1 MLLINLPFKTKPM
14 KKYISLI
21 ALLLSVAFVSA
32 QPLLKQK
39 KEQIKALKV
48 AFITEEL
55 QLTPDE
61 ASKFWPLYN
70 AFEDK
75 QKDYKKEKV
84 KGYLNRMD
92 ETSIN
97 NLSEKEASIM
107 LAQMEASEE
116 EAFQVRKKFIA
127 SLKGVI
133 PAVKIIKLKQAEEGF
148 NRKLLKQYKEKMRN

>member
-1 MLLINLPFKTKPM
+1 M
-14 KKYISLI
+14 KNYISVITLFLSI
-21 ALLLSVAFVSA
+21 AFAGA

-70 AFEDK
+70 AYEDR
-75 QKDYKKEKV
+75 QKDYKKERI

-92 ETSIN
+92 ESSIS
-97 NLSEKEASIM
+97 NLSEKEATNM
-107 LAQMEASEE
+107 LTQMEAAEE
-116 EAFQVRKKFIA
+116 EAFQARKKFTA

>member
-1 MLLINLPFKTKPM
+1 M
-14 KKYISLI
+14 KKFIAIFTLI
-21 ALLLSVAFVSA
+21 FGSFWVNA

-55 QLTPDE
+55 KLTPEE
-61 ASKFWPLYN
+61 AAKFWPLYN
-70 AFEDK
+70 AYEDK
-75 QKDYKKEKV
+75 QKDYKKEKI

-92 ETSIN
+92 ESRVE
-97 NLSEKEASIM
+97 NLTEKEATAM
-107 LAQMEASEE
+107 LLQMEAAEE
-116 EAFQVRKKFIA
+116 EAFQARKKFTA

-133 PAVKIIKLKQAEEGF
+133 PAVKIIKLKQAEESF

>member
-1 MLLINLPFKTKPM
+1 MKKIILLITLFFCVT
-14 KKYISLI
+14 I
-21 ALLLSVAFVSA
+21 VGA

-70 AFEDK
+70 AYEEK
-75 QKDYKKEKV
+75 QKDYKKDKI

-92 ETSIN
+92 ESSIS
-97 NLSEKEASIM
+97 NLSEKEATAM
-107 LAQMEASEE
+107 LTQMEVAEE
-116 EAFQVRKKFIA
+116 EAFQARKKFIA

>member
-1 MLLINLPFKTKPM
+1 M
-14 KKYISLI
+14 KNYISVLT
-21 ALLLSVAFVSA
+21 LFLSITFAGA

-70 AFEDK
+70 VYEDR
-75 QKDYKKEKV
+75 QKDYKKERI

-92 ETSIN
+92 ESSIS
-97 NLSEKEASIM
+97 NLSEKEATNM
-107 LAQMEASEE
+107 LTQMEAAEE
-116 EAFQVRKKFIA
+116 EAFQARKKFVA

-148 NRKLLKQYKEKMRN
+148 NRKLLKQYKEKIRN